1 MPSINKPILL
11 LLSFLLPLCAM
22 AQQDGKAVPQHGAEP
37 TLFPKD
43 YFDVPLRRPM
53 EFSGSF
59 AELRANHFHS
69 GVDMRIGAKIGEPVY
84 APADGY
90 VSRINISPWGGG
102 KVLYITHP
110 NGYRTVYMH
119 LDDFVGDIGAWVRNY
134 QYSHRVYG
142 FDAAVP
148 KDTLRVEKGQLIA
161 HAGNSGSSGGP
172 HLHYEIRY
180 ADNDQPINP
189 LYFGIPYEDDIPPV
203 IRGIRLYAA
212 EEGATVAGKESSVAL
227 PLAKQNDTVT
237 VSGKFYLGIYATDI
251 SKGSPG
257 KNGVESI
264 HLYVD
269 DSLYFSYSVPS
280 FLFEETR
287 AMNAIIDYPLYR
299 STRQYYILTRR
310 LRGNRNNFCR
320 ASDDRGILSFAEGS
334 CHRLRYEVRDYKGNL
349 ATHRFVVR
357 ALAAPKE
364 QEPAEPLAGID
375 HRGIPV
381 SYFKRNLIEQNGF
394 KALLEESTLYDNDL
408 MLYSVAPYKGLL
420 SPLHTLTLQQH
431 DLPPHKSFTV
441 RLLIPALQDTTL
453 IDKLVIVSING
464 DRLNALATKRK
475 GDYLEAHP
483 RVFGGFGISIDTVP
497 PTIRAVNFKSGQRCP
512 AVLKVKV
519 RDNLSGINE
528 YHCYINGTWVLSEH
542 DGKTA
547 TLHISTRNTLP
558 PGKNEVRLQVTDV
571 AGNQT
576 ETTFTLVQ

>member
-1 MPSINKPILL
+1 
-11 LLSFLLPLCAM
+11 
-22 AQQDGKAVPQHGAEP
+22 
-37 TLFPKD
+37 
-43 YFDVPLRRPM
+43 M

-119 LDDFVGDIGAWVRNY
+119 LDDFVGEIGTWVHDY
-134 QYSHRVYG
+134 QYRHRVYG
-142 FDAAVP
+142 FDVAVP
-148 KDTLRVEKGQLIA
+148 KDSLRVKKGELIA

-189 LYFGIPYEDDIPPV
+189 LYFGIPYEDDILPT
-203 IRGIRLYAA
+203 IHGIRLYAA
-212 EEGATVAGKESSVAL
+212 EQGATVAGKESSVAL
-227 PLAKQNDTVT
+227 SLAKQNDTVA

-264 HLYVD
+264 RLYVD

-287 AMNAIIDYPLYR
+287 AMNAIIEYPHYR
-299 STRQYYILTRR
+299 NTRQFYILTRR

-320 ASDDRGILSFAEGS
+320 ASDDRGILSFAEGT
-334 CHRLRYEVRDYKGNL
+334 CHTLHYEVRDYKGNL
-349 ATHRFVVR
+349 ATHCFVVR
-357 ALAAPKE
+357 ALAAPVA
-364 QEPAEPLAGID
+364 QETAEPLAGID

-381 SYFKRNLIEQNGF
+381 SYFKRNLIEQQGF
-394 KALLEESTLYDNDL
+394 KAMLEEGTLYDNDL

-431 DLPPHKSFTV
+431 DLPPHKSYTV
-441 RLLIPALQDTTL
+441 RLLIPALQDTSL

-475 GDYLEAHP
+475 GDYLEAKA
-483 RVFGGFGISIDTVP
+483 RVFGGFGVSIDTVP
-497 PTIRAVNFKSGQRCP
+497 PTIRAVNFKSGQHCP
-512 AVLKVKV
+512 AELKVKV
-519 RDNLSGINE
+519 RDNLSGVNE
-528 YHCYINGTWVLSEH
+528 YHCFINGTWVLAEH

-547 TLHISTRNTLP
+547 TLLIDPRKALRP
-558 PGKNEVRLQVTDV
+558 DKNEVRLQVTDV
-571 AGNQT
+571 AGNRT
-576 ETTFTLVQ
+576 ETTFTLLQ